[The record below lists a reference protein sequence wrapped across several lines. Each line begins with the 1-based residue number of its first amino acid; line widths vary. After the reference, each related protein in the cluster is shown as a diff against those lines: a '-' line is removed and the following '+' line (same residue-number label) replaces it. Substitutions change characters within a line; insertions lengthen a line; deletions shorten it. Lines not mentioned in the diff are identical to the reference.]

1 MIRPRCASVNPI
13 EFVRML
19 PDLRWPKPNFKTA
32 ALNHSATFH
41 GRNFNHL
48 TDLLLLPKPKIG
60 AGLAPARPFSFLFHS
75 EAPPTALSAAFPA
88 SVISYRMSCM
98 LGGCDERLM

>member
-48 TDLLLLPKPKIG
+48 TDLLLLPKPKVG

-75 EAPPTALSAAFPA
+75 EATNSPQRSFPGVGYLVQDVLHA
-88 SVISYRMSCM
+88 WGLR
-98 LGGCDERLM
+98 